1 MLPTPTSP
9 TEPANPLIRL
19 AVASLVLF
27 VALGAVLALTGIL
40 VERTLPS
47 STFATFGGWQL
58 NALATAFTVA
68 LSAWLLVAAAALRR
82 RYRGL
87 SGLTPHRRVVVL
99 AAFVPGAFLGS
110 FAGDPMSAAV
120 VWASNHTAAATHARV
135 QARQLLAVDGQ
146 APPIQATGKAP
157 ASAALVARLVQR
169 SDLGTGWFSQLNP
182 NPAEATVISMAGQLG
197 ASEAV
202 RTTLNQAR
210 WSGNA
215 WLPQH
220 VVSEGLLRFAAAR
233 AARYYL
239 LTFLTPEPVML
250 VRDGTVSVYE
260 WGLGDTSSWR
270 SANFLVGADLF
281 TLSINVMSDGTQ
293 TPRLSTHSS
302 TPPCGGR
309 RPVARTPVRKAGR
322 RGLPASPGRP
332 ACPP

>member
-233 AARYYL
+233 AARYL
-239 LTFLTPEPVML
+239 PAHLPHAGDPSML

-281 TLSINVMSDGTQ
+281 TLSINVMSDGTPNPEAFNALVD
-293 TPRLSTHSS
+293 TAVRRAT
-302 TPPCGGR
+302 TGR
-309 RPVARTPVRKAGR
+309 
-322 RGLPASPGRP
+322 
-332 ACPP
+332 